1 VEQPTLLPLFLV
13 VALAIVLDVLPTYAP
28 TPRALPRSP
37 WSCRA
42 RAEQPPARWRRRFL
56 RRSRLAPR
64 RGRHMRLFRTCSGC
78 PSPRRPR
85 CPPRSLAAALRA
97 PHPAPSHLPTPLP
110 TPWPSRA
117 GVVPIPTSAASPSRA
132 HALSRPGPH
141 LPSPRPSAKPSP
153 RAQADPPPPP
163 DSRSSWSPYRTGALL
178 PRHFR
183 PSHTRVSRTVQCS
196 LLERQLNWVQAF
208 CGAQAAGALASAT
221 TAVAS
226 QLHPPLLLPRF
237 SLLIHLADAL
247 HYKQAASSFSSL

>member
-1 VEQPTLLPLFLV
+1 MRIVALAGRSCRRLAWAAVQRRARGGEAVEQPTLLPLFLV

-163 DSRSSWSPYRTGALL
+163 DSRSSGAHTTPEPCSRATSDPRTHGSAE
-178 PRHFR
+178 PF
-183 PSHTRVSRTVQCS
+183 S
-196 LLERQLNWVQAF
+196 
-208 CGAQAAGALASAT
+208 AA
-221 TAVAS
+221 
-226 QLHPPLLLPRF
+226 
-237 SLLIHLADAL
+237 
-247 HYKQAASSFSSL
+247 FSSAS

>member
-1 VEQPTLLPLFLV
+1 MRIVALAGRSCRRLAWAAVQRRARGGEAVEQPTLLPLFLV

-110 TPWPSRA
+110 PPWPSRA

-132 HALSRPGPH
+132 HA
-141 LPSPRPSAKPSP
+141 PSPRPTPSEP
-153 RAQADPPPPP
+153 PAQRQAQPTCPGRSPAPTRLALILEPIPHRSPAPAPLPTLAHTGQPNRSVQPSRAPVKL
-163 DSRSSWSPYRTGALL
+163 GAGVLW
-178 PRHFR
+178 R
-183 PSHTRVSRTVQCS
+183 
-196 LLERQLNWVQAF
+196 
-208 CGAQAAGALASAT
+208 ASCRR
-221 TAVAS
+221 AS
-226 QLHPPLLLPRF
+226 
-237 SLLIHLADAL
+237 
-247 HYKQAASSFSSL
+247 